1 VGLLSTC
8 GGGEREGCLWLVDA
22 TGAYRVRAHAIGWGA
37 KTVNERLRRIDSSLL
52 SKEQCALRLL
62 ETIVEEPDKKEKTA
76 WKLPSNAFAELA
88 VVASPQRKM
97 SRLLKASLV
106 SPSNEKM

>member
-1 VGLLSTC
+1 
-8 GGGEREGCLWLVDA
+8 VDA

-37 KTVNERLRRIDSSLL
+37 KSVNERLQRIDSSLL
-52 SKEQCALRLL
+52 SREQCALRLL

-76 WKLPSNAFAELA
+76 WKLPGNAFAELA
-88 VVASPQRKM
+88 VVSSSQRKM

-106 SPSNEKM
+106 SPFDDKR